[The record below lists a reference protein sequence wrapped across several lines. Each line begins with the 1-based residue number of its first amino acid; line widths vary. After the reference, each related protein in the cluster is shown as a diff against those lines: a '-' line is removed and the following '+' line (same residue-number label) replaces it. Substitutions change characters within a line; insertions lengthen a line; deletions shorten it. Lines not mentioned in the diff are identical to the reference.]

1 MALAVNADVDA
12 LSAFTARILAIHLRL
27 EIGFIDKKMQMRALR
42 GRLEHLRVCNAEK
55 IGGRNGKEPARFIRI

>member
-27 EIGFIDKKMQMRALR
+27 EIGFIDISEPSF
-42 GRLEHLRVCNAEK
+42 GNA
-55 IGGRNGKEPARFIRI
+55 FDFF